1 MSSYLAVS
9 PPRLRD
15 ALMACGLVV
24 ALASCDRGGGT
35 PDVNPA
41 DGGVPGPAG
50 TVDPTAATPPETPA
64 GPVDLADVSDVTSDY
79 VIGITYPP
87 SASRY
92 PGLAARL
99 KAYADAARDD
109 LMQAVRAKGEGG
121 PPSLYD
127 LSLSF
132 TEVVD
137 TPELFAVAAE
147 GSSYTGG
154 AHSAPL
160 LARFVWLPKEN
171 RLLEVTDLIPEGDG
185 WRDIAGMVREQ
196 LHTSLSQRIDAD
208 KLDPGERDAMSRE
221 AGRMIDDG
229 TGPEPENYRDFEP
242 VVDRSGRIVAIR
254 FVFPPYQVGPYSD
267 GAQSVEIPAAALRPY
282 VAEAYRELFAP

>member
-15 ALMACGLVV
+15 ALLACGLAVV
-24 ALASCDRGGGT
+24 LASCDRGGGT
-35 PDVNPA
+35 PEAEPPTGGALDAVDQPA
-41 DGGVPGPAG
+41 ASAPD
-50 TVDPTAATPPETPA
+50 TPV
-64 GPVDLADVSDVTSDY
+64 GPVELVDVSDATADY
-79 VIGITYPP
+79 VVGITYPP
-87 SASRY
+87 SAARY
-92 PGLAARL
+92 PALAARL

-109 LMQAVRAKGEGG
+109 LMQAVQAKGEGG

-171 RLLEVTDLIPEGDG
+171 RLLEITDLIPEGDG

-208 KLDPGERDAMSRE
+208 KLEPGERDAMARE

-267 GAQSVEIPAAALRPY
+267 GAQSVEIPAAALRPH
-282 VAEAYRELFAP
+282 VAQAYRDLFVP